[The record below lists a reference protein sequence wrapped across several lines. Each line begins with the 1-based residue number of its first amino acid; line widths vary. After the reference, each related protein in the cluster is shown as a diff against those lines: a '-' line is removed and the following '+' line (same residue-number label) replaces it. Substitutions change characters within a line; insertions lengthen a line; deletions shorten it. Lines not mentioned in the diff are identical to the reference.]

1 MSIDLC
7 NDVRA
12 QVSDLEV
19 SEGKVIPFGTDG
31 IEILAVGPA
40 HFQHTSEVQS
50 ISEGIRSTPAERGA
64 LFSC

>member
-1 MSIDLC
+1 
-7 NDVRA
+7 
-12 QVSDLEV
+12 
-19 SEGKVIPFGTDG
+19 
-31 IEILAVGPA
+31 VGPA